1 MINLQPFEDYLIIFY
16 GIQQRVKNTLSL
28 RKLRIILFTQALIL
42 LKLSL
47 KIVKIN
53 LNIISLSFK

>member
-28 RKLRIILFTQALIL
+28 RKLRIILCKQALIL